1 MNLCPIDE
9 DPKGVAD
16 GGHLDQ
22 LQEVDALVGLA
33 KEMADRQLRRAF
45 YPVVEIDGSMQDRDE
60 AKD

>member
-45 YPVVEIDGSMQDRDE
+45 
-60 AKD
+60 